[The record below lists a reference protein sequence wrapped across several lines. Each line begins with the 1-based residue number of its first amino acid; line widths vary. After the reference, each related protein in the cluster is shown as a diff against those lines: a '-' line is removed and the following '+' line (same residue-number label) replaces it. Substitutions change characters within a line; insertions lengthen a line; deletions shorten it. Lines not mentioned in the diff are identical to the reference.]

1 MVEIKFCGMTR
12 GEDVAFAAGLGAAYV
27 GAIFAGGPRHQTVD
41 GAQRVFG
48 AAVPPPLRVAVVAEQ
63 TPIEIAGMVNALRLG
78 VVQLHANPSVQRIDD
93 VRAHTSAKIWAV
105 LQIPGDVL
113 PANAADVA
121 AAADGIVL
129 DARVPGGLGGSG
141 VTLPWSQLSRS
152 LGPIRGKCRIVLAG
166 EHASYIP
173 AWQEVSSRRT
183 SRMRSRHS
191 SRTPWM
197 YHRESSRLPASR
209 ITAGCARF
217 STRSPALE

>member
-41 GAQRVFG
+41 GALRVFG

-78 VVQLHANPSVQRIDD
+78 VVQIHANPSVQRIDD

-105 LQIPGDVL
+105 LQIPGDEL
-113 PANAADVA
+113 PANAPDIA

-141 VTLPWSQLSRS
+141 VTLPWTQLARA
-152 LGPIRGKCRIVLAG
+152 LARIRGKCRIVLAG
-166 EHASYIP
+166 GLKPENVANAIAAIEP
-173 AWQEVSSRRT
+173 DAVDVSSGVESAPGVKDH
-183 SRMRSRHS
+183 SRMR
-191 SRTPWM
+191 
-197 YHRESSRLPASR
+197 AFFDAV
-209 ITAGCARF
+209 AGAGVKK
-217 STRSPALE
+217 